1 MGISDSPLIASIRA
15 AVQDRPEDVPLR
27 LHLAELLL
35 NAGEQADAITH
46 VAAALQRQP
55 DSAAARELMS
65 RAIGAPAATASV
77 APPVAPTDPSMSVDP
92 GLPVEPTLPAERG
105 LSHPQVIH
113 RHLLLGFSLGS
124 DNKRYVN

>member
-55 DSAAARELMS
+55 DSAAGRELMS

-77 APPVAPTDPSMSVDP
+77 APPVVPPDSAHDPSDP
-92 GLPVEPTLPAERG
+92 PTVCPSGTPIMGDPRRRALMIRCESDECSAIPA
-105 LSHPQVIH
+105 LAPD
-113 RHLLLGFSLGS
+113 L
-124 DNKRYVN
+124 